1 MLRGGGSR
9 RWSVA
14 LIAYY
19 AVVVVIVGPMCFSQA
34 RAEPRA
40 HVPVRISVSLAMRTK
55 ATDIATFATRAPLSI
70 AVGADGTFILPANA
84 LAFTPVDVPVTRLGT
99 LTVGAVAMSDLVGT
113 VNTSTGT
120 ATLDGALELLWS
132 KPTSTYSPSRPH
144 MLDCPVGP
152 FGAHLSTATVG
163 GTPLSS
169 QSSLDPTSRIATL
182 VDSTL
187 TVGAVPAGTTQCAG
201 NERSLDR
208 ALSLPIVPTTTT
220 TTTSAT
226 ASTSTSTSVPV
237 SSTTTTIAPTTTSS
251 STTTTVGPAASG
263 TPTTAGLGV
272 ALNPTVLAFAPT
284 PSIVSTLTIATVP
297 PPTSPTAAASTPT
310 TADHSVLA
318 TPSIPPSAAV
328 HATDHPRRRPIWA
341 VRQPRRKHHANRHA
355 QTDATI
361 TLTAAAAPTSAS
373 AHVNAPPPLYFSP
386 SYFDPSLRLTAHR
399 LSHTPTPLANLGDP
413 VAHRNALSLLF
424 IALVSLPLVVFG
436 LGLIASDLGWQPHL
450 PGRRRGIEQAARK
463 SSLYP

>member
-1 MLRGGGSR
+1 VLRGGGSR
-9 RWSVA
+9 RWSVP

-40 HVPVRISVSLAMRTK
+40 HVPVGISLRLAMRTK
-55 ATDIATFATRAPLSI
+55 TTDIATFAMRAPLSI
-70 AVGADGTFILPANA
+70 AVGADGTFTLPANA
-84 LAFTPVDVPVTRLGT
+84 LAFTPVDVPVATLGT
-99 LTVGAVAMSDLVGT
+99 LTVRAVAMSDFVGT

-132 KPTSTYSPSRPH
+132 KPTSTYRPSRPQ

-163 GTPLSS
+163 GTPLSPE
-169 QSSLDPTSRIATL
+169 SSLDPTSRTATL

-187 TVGAVPAGTTQCAG
+187 DVGAVPAETTQCGG
-201 NERSLDR
+201 NERSLNQ

-220 TTTSAT
+220 TTSTT

-251 STTTTVGPAASG
+251 STTTTVRPAASG
-263 TPTTAGLGV
+263 TPITDGLGV
-272 ALNPTVLAFAPT
+272 ALNPTVLAFEPT
-284 PSIVSTLTIATVP
+284 PFIVSTLTIATVP
-297 PPTSPTAAASTPT
+297 PPTSPTPAASTPT
-310 TADHSVLA
+310 TADHSILA
-318 TPSIPPSAAV
+318 TPSIPSAAPV
-328 HATDHPRRRPIWA
+328 HATDHQRRRPVKA
-341 VRQPRRKHHANRHA
+341 VRQPRRKYHANRHA
-355 QTDATI
+355 QTDATT
-361 TLTAAAAPTSAS
+361 TLTEPAATTSAS

-399 LSHTPTPLANLGDP
+399 LSHMPTPLANLGDP
-413 VAHRNALSLLF
+413 VAHRNVLSLLF
-424 IALVSLPLVVFG
+424 IALLSLPLVVFG
-436 LGLIASDLGWQPHL
+436 LGLIATDLGWQPHL
-450 PGRRRGIEQAARK
+450 RGRRRRPAPARRK
-463 SSLYP
+463 PSLHP